1 MELRRFNKAGSRS
14 RVALDVQSDLSI
26 GEQVTVRATTWL
38 DRQLIA
44 RDPVALDDAGFGAEV
59 RDALVR
65 CQAHLIEQGIARQN
79 GKRTYYP
86 RGMLTTLPRRER
98 DDLVRKLE
106 RETEMA
112 HSPAVAGEYVT
123 RTYRRRF
130 ALAAAPMAMIDDRLQ
145 SQFVRWPPSREKQ
158 RGRHVSG
165 VECDMWGTECRRKGR
180 LPHAGKVAVF

>member
-65 CQAHLIEQGIARQN
+65 CQAHLIEQGIARQD

-130 ALAAAPMAMIDDRLQ
+130 LLWRLHP
-145 SQFVRWPPSREKQ
+145 WP
-158 RGRHVSG
+158 
-165 VECDMWGTECRRKGR
+165 
-180 LPHAGKVAVF
+180 

>member
-26 GEQVTVRATTWL
+26 GEQVTVRAATWL

-65 CQAHLIEQGIARQN
+65 CQAHLIEQGIARQD

-86 RGMLTTLPRRER
+86 RGMLTPLPRRER

-130 ALAAAPMAMIDDRLQ
+130 TLAAAPMAMISVSVRALAQ
-145 SQFVRWPPSREKQ
+145 SSGAGTSRVSSATCGGRNVGGRGDYLMLAKWP
-158 RGRHVSG
+158 
-165 VECDMWGTECRRKGR
+165 CFDY
-180 LPHAGKVAVF
+180 L

>member
-65 CQAHLIEQGIARQN
+65 CQAHLIEQGIARQD

-86 RGMLTTLPRRER
+86 RGMLTPLPRRER

-130 ALAAAPMAMIDDRLQ
+130 TLAAAPMAMI
-145 SQFVRWPPSREKQ
+145 SVSVRALAPSREKQ